1 MWIIILQSKISK
13 IKNLLSVPYTNL
25 AKIILR
31 KFNSTQQHII
41 KTTVL
46 LPTQLN
52 HRDEKRLPCLVCN
65 SDNWSPSL
73 MLFPCGIMYIAWE
86 AITRFRCFTYDYF
99 ARSWYRVTVE
109 ATYYKCV
116 CGFFS
121 FVKLFQHI
129 NQTSLEACW
138 PGTVNRWSTALL
150 ICRVLYAHVQ
160 QQNNKS
166 FSHTTTFFFAM
177 AKHYWLMYN
186 CNDTSS
192 FRTTARPVL
201 AQYANTFRT
210 KAFPELFV
218 ENCLQLKS
226 LFFFLLSFTSHTK
239 PCSVAGLNGEQNFLS
254 MSPQF

>member
-1 MWIIILQSKISK
+1 MRNHVHRMRSHYEISVLYKRLLCLVVVPSNRRGYILQ
-13 IKNLLSVPYTNL
+13 
-25 AKIILR
+25 
-31 KFNSTQQHII
+31 
-41 KTTVL
+41 
-46 LPTQLN
+46 
-52 HRDEKRLPCLVCN
+52 VCV
-65 SDNWSPSL
+65 W
-73 MLFPCGIMYIAWE
+73 F
-86 AITRFRCFTYDYF
+86 
-99 ARSWYRVTVE
+99 
-109 ATYYKCV
+109 
-116 CGFFS
+116 FFS

-160 QQNNKS
+160 QLNNKS
-166 FSHTTTFFFAM
+166 FSHTTTFFFFAV

-226 LFFFLLSFTSHTK
+226 LFFIFFLLPPTQSHALWRVWMGNKT
-239 PCSVAGLNGEQNFLS
+239 F
-254 MSPQF
+254 